1 MLDASE
7 SGSSKLSV
15 KNQSNNDV
23 HGYVISDIDLQTA
36 IVGFDAVI
44 AVYIHIGVGFG
55 VARSTDRAMPEPR
68 CVGRVTGD
76 SHASFMCS
84 LTLI

>member
-7 SGSSKLSV
+7 SGSSKLV
-15 KNQSNNDV
+15 VRNQSNNDV
-23 HGYVISDIDLQTA
+23 HGYVVSDIGLLTA
-36 IVGFDAVI
+36 IIGFDAVI

-55 VARSTDRAMPEPR
+55 VARFDKQAMPEPQH
-68 CVGRVTGD
+68 VGRVTGD

-84 LTLI
+84 LTFI